1 MVRES
6 RQASAFPGN
15 REDSYR
21 AGITARILGG
31 TRDLTMRVCARLR
44 IKRGKPAVRSHKYWM
59 KTPSKAGYA
68 LPVLALAGL
77 LGAGLAART
86 LRAAD
91 PPPPPSDPP
100 SSTQAA
106 IVPRVKPGEQSAA
119 PLPKAN
125 IRVDTNVVLI
135 PVTVTDPL
143 NRFVT
148 GLDQDVF
155 EVSEDK

>member
-1 MVRES
+1 MRSRKVR
-6 RQASAFPGN
+6 
-15 REDSYR
+15 
-21 AGITARILGG
+21 
-31 TRDLTMRVCARLR
+31 
-44 IKRGKPAVRSHKYWM
+44 M
-59 KTPSKAGYA
+59 KLPRKAGYT

-77 LGAGLAART
+77 VGAGVT
-86 LRAAD
+86 VQTMFAAD
-91 PPPPPSDPP
+91 PPADPP
-100 SSTQAA
+100 ASSSSAQAS

-155 EVSEDK
+155 EISEDKVKQKVISFGSEDAPLSVGIVFDTSSKITSRTASTDSASTK